1 VNAMWQR
8 QLASL
13 LEHEARVLRADGRCA
28 AAMPIIAEGLA
39 LSTVLQATAAEMDVA
54 QRTHLALVNER
65 AACLLDSGRAREA
78 RSLLD
83 ELLAQAAAP
92 DPKRV
97 DFVARAS
104 ALAMSRYLAGRSC
117 LAGGQ
122 PDPARKHWELGLALL
137 EPSRSD
143 PNYRAVRVLLLYAL
157 GRSRD
162 AQEMHAQLSA
172 LGYAEPAFARQA
184 KAAGP

>member
-1 VNAMWQR
+1 MWQR

-13 LEHEARVLRADGRCA
+13 LEHEARVLRAAGA
-28 AAMPIIAEGLA
+28 APWRADHEEGLA
-39 LSTVLQATAAEMDVA
+39 LSTVLKAIAAEMDVA

-78 RSLLD
+78 RGLLD
-83 ELLAQAAAP
+83 ELLAQATAP
-92 DPKRV
+92 DRKRV

-117 LAGGQ
+117 SSGGQ
-122 PDPARKHWELGLALL
+122 PDLARQHWDLGLALL
-137 EPSRSD
+137 EPPQSD

-157 GRSRD
+157 GRNRD
-162 AQEMHAQLSA
+162 AQEMHARLSA
-172 LGYAEPAFARQA
+172 QGYASPPSPGRQRP
-184 KAAGP
+184 GP